1 MPLKVDTLLFYL
13 AILMAVLLPLSL
25 SLSYVPLTLALGL
38 GLYVALKGGRRYPRD
53 TLLLFLLYLWRAIT
67 LILNHLPLKALK
79 DLYDKMPYPAFSLL
93 NLNNRRLEAILM
105 TLGGSA
111 SFVSLLG
118 LTAAFSGAFRTGWVY
133 TSCRGNC
140 DLTVKR
146 PTEVLPVVLTERERN
161 FFVGGPEVRP
171 GSPVRLKEGRYVFHS
186 RAGAILK
193 VRAGDVSLGKGWVGR
208 YEERRFFNFTSFVGF
223 YDHKM
228 HSGAVFGILTLLYLT
243 LGLFYRWYYLLLLP
257 LLGAALLLSG
267 AKSYILAVLLLA
279 FGLLYSRMGRLRAYP
294 HLLLALLLLVPP
306 ILLYSPLRD
315 GFLWSLNARLN
326 FWRIGLETF
335 PSSPVFGV
343 GYDNISSVL
352 RPYYVRGLVD
362 NYAHLHSSYL
372 NALVETGVV
381 GLLLVLTVLLYFLWK
396 FFRMAL
402 KSSGLRRAYLLGV
415 ALSILLVGVVG
426 TVETNYDTAILNLLL
441 TFLMGVGSALG
452 SGRG

>member
-1 MPLKVDTLLFYL
+1 MKVDTLLFYL

-171 GSPVRLKEGRYVFHS
+171 GSPVRLKE
-186 RAGAILK
+186 
-193 VRAGDVSLGKGWVGR
+193 GR